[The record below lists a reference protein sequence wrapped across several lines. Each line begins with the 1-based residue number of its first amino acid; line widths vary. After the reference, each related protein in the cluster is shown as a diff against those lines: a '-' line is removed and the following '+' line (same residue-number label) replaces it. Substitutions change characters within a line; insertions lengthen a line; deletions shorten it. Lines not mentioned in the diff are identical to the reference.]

1 MAGIPTSRDQV
12 HCSHFRNRRRTIMR
26 YLLVLIAG
34 VLLMSTAN
42 AQLSI
47 SLGFNVDRQ
56 PVWGPTGYDHVEY
69 YYMPDIDV
77 YYNVPQQRYFYNSGG
92 RWVSG
97 STLPSRYRGYD
108 MYNSYK
114 VVINERT
121 PYRNAQRYRDQYA
134 SFKGRH
140 DQQPIRDSRDTK
152 YFVNKNHPEH
162 NNWVK
167 QQAQNK
173 NNGKAKGRD
182 NAPGQNKKQN

>member
-1 MAGIPTSRDQV
+1 
-12 HCSHFRNRRRTIMR
+12 MR
-26 YLLVLIAG
+26 YLLILIAG
-34 VLLMSTAN
+34 VLLSSTLN

-47 SLGFNVDRQ
+47 SLGFNVDRL

-77 YYNVPQQRYFYNSGG
+77 YYNVPQQRYFYSSGG

-97 STLPSRYRGYD
+97 SSLPSRYRGFD

-114 VVINERT
+114 VVVNERT
-121 PYRNAQRYRDQYA
+121 PYRNAEKYRAQYA

-140 DQQPIRDSRDTK
+140 DQQSIRDSREEK

-167 QQAQNK
+167 QQK
-173 NNGKAKGRD
+173 HDNGKHNGNDNGNGNGNGNGKDKGR
-182 NAPGQNKKQN
+182 NNKSDKN